1 LKETT
6 MDQRERPHHEHQASA
21 TPGPSD
27 APDGANLNAIRQTA
41 AGMLAA
47 ADDAIS
53 RVLSGDSQAFNA
65 AARQEGGQ

>member
-1 LKETT
+1 
-6 MDQRERPHHEHQASA
+6 
-21 TPGPSD
+21 
-27 APDGANLNAIRQTA
+27 LNAIRQTA

-65 AARQEGGQ
+65 AARQEGGE

>member
-1 LKETT
+1 
-6 MDQRERPHHEHQASA
+6 MNQRERPNHEQQPPQAAGSA
-21 TPGPSD
+21 GGP
-27 APDGANLNAIRQTA
+27 AGANLTALRQTA

>member
-1 LKETT
+1 LKEII
-6 MDQRERPHHEHQASA
+6 MDQRERTNREHQASA
-21 TPGPSD
+21 ASGPED
-27 APDGANLNAIRQTA
+27 GPDGANLNAIRKTA

>member
-1 LKETT
+1 
-6 MDQRERPHHEHQASA
+6 MNQCERPKHDDQPLAA
-21 TPGPSD
+21 AGP
-27 APDGANLNAIRQTA
+27 AGGPDGANLNAIRQSA

-47 ADDAIS
+47 ADAAIS

>member
-1 LKETT
+1 MNQL
-6 MDQRERPHHEHQASA
+6 ERPNPENQSA
-21 TPGPSD
+21 AAPGPSGG
-27 APDGANLNAIRQTA
+27 PDGANLNAIRQTA

-53 RVLSGDSQAFNA
+53 RVLSGDSQAFNT

>member
-1 LKETT
+1 
-6 MDQRERPHHEHQASA
+6 MNQRERPNDHRPPSPLE
-21 TPGPSD
+21 PGSS
-27 APDGANLNAIRQTA
+27 PDGANLNAIRQTA

>member
-1 LKETT
+1 
-6 MDQRERPHHEHQASA
+6 MNQSERPYHDNQSPAG
-21 TPGPSD
+21 PGP
-27 APDGANLNAIRQTA
+27 AGGPDGANLNAIRQTA

>member
-1 LKETT
+1 
-6 MDQRERPHHEHQASA
+6 MDQRERPNQDHLASA
-21 TPGPSD
+21 TPGPADS
-27 APDGANLNAIRQTA
+27 PDGANLNAIRQTA

>member
-1 LKETT
+1 
-6 MDQRERPHHEHQASA
+6 MNQQERSRPDNQSST
-21 TPGPSD
+21 TPGTAGGPS
-27 APDGANLNAIRQTA
+27 GANLNAIRQTA

>member
-1 LKETT
+1 
-6 MDQRERPHHEHQASA
+6 MNQRERPNREQRPSA
-21 TPGPSD
+21 TPEPAGS
-27 APDGANLNAIRQTA
+27 ADGASLNAIRQTA
-41 AGMLAA
+41 AAMLTA

>member
-1 LKETT
+1 
-6 MDQRERPHHEHQASA
+6 MNQRERQNHDNQPPAP
-21 TPGPSD
+21 PGAGSNP
-27 APDGANLNAIRQTA
+27 AGANLNAIRQAA

-53 RVLSGDSQAFNA
+53 RVLSGDSQAFNT

>member
-1 LKETT
+1 LKEIT
-6 MDQRERPHHEHQASA
+6 MNQRERPHHDNQSSA
-21 TPGPSD
+21 TSGPESG
-27 APDGANLNAIRQTA
+27 PNGANLNAIRQTA
-41 AGMLAA
+41 ASMLAA